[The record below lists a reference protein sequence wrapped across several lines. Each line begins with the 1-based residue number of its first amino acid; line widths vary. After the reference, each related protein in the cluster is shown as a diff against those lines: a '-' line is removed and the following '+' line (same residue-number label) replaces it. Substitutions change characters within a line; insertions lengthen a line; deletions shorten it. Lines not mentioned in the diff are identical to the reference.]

1 MELGRAYHEET
12 TGQRLRGLGTME
24 LASRLLGLDNG
35 LRSGGQLATTDFPA
49 ILANVVSKR
58 LRNAYDVAPQN
69 WKKLG
74 RQSNAPDFKQRAVT
88 QLSNLPKFQKVK
100 EGAEFQYAALS
111 DGQEVYSL
119 GTYGRIVS
127 ITRQTLI
134 NDDMGAFD
142 RLPTLLGRAAAETEA
157 TIFWNIITA
166 NAAMSD
172 GTALFHTAHGNL
184 GTAAAITVA
193 SLNEARS
200 NMRKQTGLA
209 KKDADPLNLTPAF
222 LVVSPD
228 KETEAQQFLAT
239 TLYPNQPNGVNPFAG
254 SMTQITEAR
263 LTGNGW
269 YLFADPSTVDTIEYS
284 WLEGEEGLFTEQ
296 RLGFEVDGLEVK
308 GRIDFAAKAIDW
320 RGMHKNAGA

>member
-1 MELGRAYHEET
+1 
-12 TGQRLRGLGTME
+12 
-24 LASRLLGLDNG
+24 
-35 LRSGGQLATTDFPA
+35 
-49 ILANVVSKR
+49 

-88 QLSNLPKFQKVK
+88 QLSNLPQFKKVK

-119 GTYGRIVS
+119 STYGRIVS

-142 RLPTLLGRAAAETEA
+142 RLPTLLGRAAAESEA
-157 TIFWNIITA
+157 NTFWSIVTA
-166 NAAMSD
+166 NAAMND
-172 GTALFHTAHGNL
+172 GTVLFHASHGNL

-193 SLNEARS
+193 SLNEARAG
-200 NMRKQTGLA
+200 MRKQTGLA
-209 KKDADPLNLTPAF
+209 KKAADAEPLNLAPAF

-269 YLFADPSTVDTIEYS
+269 YLFADPATIDTIEYA

-296 RLGFEVDGLEVK
+296 RLGWEVDGLEIK

-320 RGMHKNAGA
+320 RGMYKNAGA